1 MSQLILAT
9 PIAFIIFLIIAYL
22 IYKVGGTLGVKKKVE
37 GRKLDTYA
45 CGEDIPTKKMQH
57 AYQFFRI
64 AFFFTILHVA
74 ALIIVTVPS
83 GTMALL
89 GILYLLVAITA
100 LVILLVDKEVIR

>member
-1 MSQLILAT
+1 MSIILAT
-9 PIAFIIFLIIAYL
+9 PIAFIIFLFVAYL

-45 CGEDIPTKKMQH
+45 CGEDIPSRKEQH

-74 ALIIVTVPS
+74 ALIIVTVPR

-89 GILYLLVAITA
+89 GIIYLLIAIA
-100 LVILLVDKEVIR
+100 AVVILLVDKEVIP